1 MADLYIVGQFAGV
14 DQITAVSVGSQ
25 VMHMITVMIVGLAMG
40 ATVTIGQAI
49 GADHKEDAAHLT
61 GNTVTMFMTGSLVL
75 AGVLVLGVH
84 QIVAAMATP
93 TEAVRGTELYL
104 TICFVGVPFITAYN
118 VLSSIFRGLGDS
130 KSPMYFIGIACVSN
144 ILLDYFFIGIM
155 GLGSVGAALGTTI
168 SQTISVLVALAA
180 IRKHKTKLPLH
191 LTHFYLCRPTAG
203 RILRIG
209 IPVALQDGFVQ
220 IAFLVVTII
229 ANTRGL
235 NEAAAVGIVEKV
247 IGMFFLV
254 PSSMLSSVSALAAQ
268 NIGAGKDDRA
278 AKTLWYA
285 IGICV
290 GFGVIVSVAVQFV
303 AEPLIGLFSENAR
316 VICLGGQYIRGYIFD
331 CIFAGIHFCYSGYFC
346 AYGRSEL
353 SFIHNA
359 ISIVLVRLPGAYLAS
374 QWFPKTLFPMGLAS
388 VFGSVLSVTICV
400 IFYAKMQKKKQIV

>member
-144 ILLDYFFIGIM
+144 ILLDYFFLGIM

-235 NEAAAVGIVEKV
+235 NEAAAVGIV
-247 IGMFFLV
+247 
-254 PSSMLSSVSALAAQ
+254 
-268 NIGAGKDDRA
+268 
-278 AKTLWYA
+278 
-285 IGICV
+285 
-290 GFGVIVSVAVQFV
+290 
-303 AEPLIGLFSENAR
+303 
-316 VICLGGQYIRGYIFD
+316 
-331 CIFAGIHFCYSGYFC
+331 
-346 AYGRSEL
+346 
-353 SFIHNA
+353 
-359 ISIVLVRLPGAYLAS
+359 
-374 QWFPKTLFPMGLAS
+374 
-388 VFGSVLSVTICV
+388 
-400 IFYAKMQKKKQIV
+400 